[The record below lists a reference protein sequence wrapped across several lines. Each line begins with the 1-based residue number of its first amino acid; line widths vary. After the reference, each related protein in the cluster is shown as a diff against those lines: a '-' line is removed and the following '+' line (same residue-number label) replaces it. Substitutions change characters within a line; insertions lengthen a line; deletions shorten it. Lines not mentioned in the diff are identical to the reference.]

1 MCEMREDAVSG
12 YDLLRG
18 VTVVEVAQ
26 LGPDALGGL
35 LADMG
40 ARVIKIESPPDG
52 DPIRRMGALAVG
64 GPDGF
69 GFMHLRWNR
78 GKESI
83 GLDLRSAEGA
93 TLFRRLAAD
102 ADIVV
107 DGLRGGALD
116 RLGLGHAELS
126 RVNPGLVFCSLSG
139 FGLDGAYHALGSHG
153 PAYDAYGGLMR
164 AAPGERPGDGPA
176 HHPIA
181 MYAMGQQA
189 AVGVLA
195 AVIRA
200 RATGEGAMIE
210 VAAADV
216 AAAWYTDTV
225 DAALNRATARPR
237 PGFADEG
244 GRMVNWPRMGQ
255 YRTRDGRILFFQG
268 YKDKFWERFAHA
280 AGRADLLDIV
290 PGDDAEA
297 YHDRLFDALTALFAT
312 RDRADWMALLI
323 EAGVP
328 GHPLNTPEELAEDAH
343 FRDRGLVYDAGS
355 RGTGPLRLV
364 GSPIKVHGQRFS
376 PTVAPE
382 LGDASDRILADLG
395 INEEETA
402 RLRAAGI
409 VA

>member
-1 MCEMREDAVSG
+1 MSG

-18 VTVVEVAQ
+18 ITVIEVAQ

-40 ARVIKIESPPDG
+40 ARVIKVESPAGG
-52 DPIRRMGALAVG
+52 DPVRRMGALSVG
-64 GPDGF
+64 DADGF

-83 GLDLRSAEGA
+83 GIDLRAADGIA
-93 TLFRRLAAD
+93 LFRRLAAG

-107 DGLRGGALD
+107 DGMRGGALD

-126 RVNPGLVFCSLSG
+126 RANPRLVFCSLSG

-153 PAYDAYGGLMR
+153 PAYDAYGGLTR
-164 AAPGERPGDGPA
+164 AAPGERPGEGAGHAPVG
-176 HHPIA
+176 
-181 MYAMGQQA
+181 MYAMGLQA

-200 RATGEGAMIE
+200 RATGQGAMIE

-216 AAAWYTDTV
+216 AAGWYTDAV
-225 DAALNRATARPR
+225 DAALNRDSVQPR

-244 GRMVNWPRMGQ
+244 GRMFNWPRMGQ
-255 YRTRDGRILFFQG
+255 YRTRDGSILFFQG

-280 AGRADLLDIV
+280 AGCPDLLDIV
-290 PGDDAEA
+290 PGDDVEA
-297 YHDRLFDALTALFAT
+297 YHDRLLDTLTALFAT
-312 RDRADWMALLI
+312 RDRADWMRLLI
-323 EAGVP
+323 DAGVP
-328 GHPLNTPEELAEDAH
+328 AHPLNTPEELARDAH
-343 FRDRGLVYDAGS
+343 FRDRDLVYDAQS
-355 RGTGPLRLV
+355 PSTGPLRLF
-364 GSPIKVHGQRFS
+364 GTPIRVHGQAFA
-376 PTVAPE
+376 PAIAPE
-382 LGDASDRILADLG
+382 LGDASDHILAELG
-395 INEEETA
+395 VETSEAA
-402 RLRAAGI
+402 RLRREGI

>member
-1 MCEMREDAVSG
+1 VSG

-18 VTVVEVAQ
+18 ITVIEVAQ

-40 ARVIKIESPPDG
+40 ARVIKVESPTEG
-52 DPIRRMGALAVG
+52 DPVRRMGALSVG
-64 GPDGF
+64 DPHGF

-83 GLDLRSAEGA
+83 GIDLRSADGA
-93 TLFRRLAAD
+93 ALFQRLTAD
-102 ADIVV
+102 ADVV
-107 DGLRGGALD
+107 IDGLRGGALD

-126 RVNPGLVFCSLSG
+126 QANPRLVFCSLSG

-164 AAPGERPGDGPA
+164 AAPGEKPGEGPS
-176 HHPIA
+176 HYPIG
-181 MYAMGQQA
+181 MYAMGLQA

-200 RATGEGAMIE
+200 RTTGEGAMVE

-225 DAALNRATARPR
+225 DAALNPDRTTPR

-244 GRMVNWPRMGQ
+244 GRMFNWPRMGQ

-268 YKDKFWERFAHA
+268 YKDKFWAAFARTA
-280 AGRADLLDIV
+280 NRPDLLDIV
-290 PGDDAEA
+290 PGDDVEA
-297 YHDRLFDALTALFAT
+297 YHDRLMSTLTELFAT
-312 RDRADWMALLI
+312 RDRADWMTLLI

-328 GHPLNTPEELAEDAH
+328 AHPLNTPEELAVDVH
-343 FRDRGLVYDAGS
+343 FVDRDLVYEARS
-355 RGTGPLRLV
+355 PATGPLRLV
-364 GSPIKVHGQRFS
+364 GTPVKVHGQRFA
-376 PTVAPE
+376 PAIAPE
-382 LGDASDRILADLG
+382 LGTASDRILAELG
-395 INEEETA
+395 VDPAEAA
-402 RLRAAGI
+402 RLRAAGTI
-409 VA
+409 A

>member
-1 MCEMREDAVSG
+1 MSG

-18 VTVVEVAQ
+18 ITVIEVAQ

-40 ARVIKIESPPDG
+40 ARVIKVESPPGG

-64 GPDGF
+64 DADGF

-83 GLDLRSAEGA
+83 AIDLRAPEGA
-93 TLFRRLAAD
+93 ALFRRLAAN

-126 RVNPGLVFCSLSG
+126 RANPMLVFCSLSG

-164 AAPGERPGDGPA
+164 AAPGERPGEGPG
-176 HHPIA
+176 HYPIA
-181 MYAMGQQA
+181 MYAMGMQA

-200 RATGEGAMIE
+200 RTTGEGAMVE

-216 AAAWYTDTV
+216 AATWYTDTV
-225 DAALNRATARPR
+225 DAALNRARIQPR

-244 GRMVNWPRMGQ
+244 GRMFNWPRMGQ
-255 YRTRDGRILFFQG
+255 YRTRDHRILFFQG
-268 YKDKFWERFAHA
+268 YKDKFWAKFAHA
-280 AGRADLLDIV
+280 AGRPDLLDIV
-290 PGDDAEA
+290 PGDDVEA
-297 YHDRLFDALTALFAT
+297 YHDRLMDALTALFRT
-312 RDRADWMALLI
+312 RDRADWMTLLI

-328 GHPLNTPEELAEDAH
+328 AHPLNTPEELAEDVH
-343 FRDRGLVYDAGS
+343 FADRDLVYATDSPA
-355 RGTGPLRLV
+355 TGPLRLV
-364 GSPIKVHGQRFS
+364 GTPIKVHGQRFA
-376 PTVAPE
+376 PAPAPE
-382 LGDASDRILADLG
+382 MGDDSDRILADLG
-395 INEEETA
+395 LEVDEAA
-402 RLRAAGI
+402 RLRATGI